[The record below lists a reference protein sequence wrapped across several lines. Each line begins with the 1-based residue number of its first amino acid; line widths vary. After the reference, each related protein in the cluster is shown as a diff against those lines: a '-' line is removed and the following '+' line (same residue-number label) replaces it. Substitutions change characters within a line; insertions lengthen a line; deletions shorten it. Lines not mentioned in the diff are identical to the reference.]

1 MRIWLNGQTQDVEA
15 DTVADVVARLTT
27 ATRGVAVAVDGT
39 VVPRSQWART
49 ELRDGARVEVLVA
62 TQGG

>member
-1 MRIWLNGQTQDVEA
+1 VRIWLNGQARDVEA
-15 DTVADVVARLTT
+15 ESVADVVAALTA

-39 VVPRSQWART
+39 VVPRSEWAGT

>member
-1 MRIWLNGQTQDVEA
+1 VRIWLNGQARDVEA
-15 DTVADVVARLTT
+15 ESVADVVAALTA

-39 VVPRSQWART
+39 VIPRSEWAGT

>member
-1 MRIWLNGQTQDVEA
+1 MRIWLNGQAQDVEA
-15 DTVADVVARLTT
+15 DTVADVVTRLTT
-27 ATRGVAVAVDGT
+27 ATKGVAVAVDDM

>member
-1 MRIWLNGQTQDVEA
+1 MRIWLNGQARDVEA
-15 DTVADVVARLTT
+15 ESVADVVAALTA

-39 VVPRSQWART
+39 VVPRSEWAGT